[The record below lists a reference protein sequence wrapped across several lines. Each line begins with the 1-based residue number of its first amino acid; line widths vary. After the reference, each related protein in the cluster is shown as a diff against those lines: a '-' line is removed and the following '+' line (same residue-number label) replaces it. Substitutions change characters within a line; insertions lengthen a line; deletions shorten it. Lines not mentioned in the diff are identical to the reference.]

1 MSNPSWRTPTVV
13 ALCESMRQL
22 QDYSAL
28 PILADALEE
37 SGYEHWQSLEVMRDT
52 SIPLWQAE
60 RMAAI
65 IYSPESLAAIH
76 WIDSYAFNLGVGGYP
91 GGLPQMTYQM
101 LMEAARKWAA
111 NEDDGLGAGSMNWS
125 NLDMKHGKT
134 FWKMWALV
142 TARTP
147 PDDTYEFLSCSC

>member
-1 MSNPSWRTPTVV
+1 MNNPSWRTPTVV

-37 SGYEHWQSLEVMRDT
+37 NGYSHWQSLEVMRDV
-52 SIPLWQAE
+52 SIPLWQQE
-60 RMAAI
+60 RMVAI
-65 IYSPESLAAIH
+65 VYSPESLAAIH

-91 GGLPQMTYQM
+91 GGLPQMTYTM
-101 LMEAARKWAA
+101 LMEAADKFARTG
-111 NEDDGLGAGSMNWS
+111 DSGLGEGSMGWS
-125 NLDMKHGKT
+125 NESYDSDAE

-147 PDDTYEFLSCSC
+147 PDDTYEFLACEC